1 MPKNTFRIG
10 LCMAGAVSAGS
21 YTAGVIDYLLEAL
34 ETWQKRKDA
43 NSPNTPDHHV
53 EISVIGGASAG
64 GMTGIVTAAA
74 LQDEIIPIRKALP
87 EVLKERP
94 ENKLYHSWVD
104 MEDRDMLKI
113 LLNTNDF
120 KENDELDSVLN
131 SEFIEKIADRA
142 MLISPVSKIN
152 RAYISKQL
160 KVFVTLSNLQG
171 MRYPVDFKSSTSHNQ
186 YYIITHNDYSC
197 FKLCDTEADYSDDG
211 WIPLNFRSGMNTSL
225 AKDAA
230 MATGAFPIGL
240 KSRVVSRKKSFLN
253 DLSWF
258 DNITKTAGKPF
269 EIDPYVTMNV
279 DGGMINNEPF
289 ERVFEQL
296 KEETYPHREVS
307 DDAEEIKSSE
317 AFKSTVLMIDPFP
330 NEDEPNEFDKN
341 SKLTKILG
349 DTLSAMINQS
359 RLKPKELIEAL
370 EPDNYKQFLIAPVRY
385 AVQPPGKE
393 IKIEGKKAIAC
404 GDLGGFS
411 GFVNKEF
418 RVHDYFLGR
427 ANCERFLRHYFTVP
441 ADTENVIF
449 ADGYR
454 NTDKSKFLS
463 KDGELPIIPI
473 FTEEQGLYMPKF
485 SNGKTWPTVTSDFIR
500 SYRKPLKKRIEK
512 ILFNITEYSKTQWI
526 LLWIGAKVLINGK
539 LAESV
544 IKTVISSLKEH
555 ELIR

>member
-1 MPKNTFRIG
+1 
-10 LCMAGAVSAGS
+10 MAGAVSAGS
-21 YTAGVIDYLLEAL
+21 YTAGVVDFLLEAL

-43 NSPNTPDHHV
+43 NGPNTPDHQV

-74 LQDEIIPIRKALP
+74 LQDEIIPIRKALTD
-87 EVLKERP
+87 VLRERP

-104 MEDRDMLKI
+104 MEDRDMLKV
-113 LLNTNDF
+113 LLNTSDF

-131 SEFIEKIADRA
+131 SDFIEKIADRA

-152 RAYISKQL
+152 RAYISKQM

-171 MRYPVDFKSSTSHNQ
+171 MRYPVDFKASISHNQ
-186 YYIITHNDYSC
+186 YHIITHNDYSC
-197 FKLCDTEADYSDDG
+197 FKLCETESDYSDDG
-211 WIPLNFRSGMNTSL
+211 WIPLNFRTGLNTSL

-240 KSRVVSRKKSFLN
+240 KSRVISRNKKFLN

-269 EIDPYVTMNV
+269 EIDPYMTMNV

-296 KEETYPHREVS
+296 KEETYPHQEVS
-307 DDAEEIKSSE
+307 DDSEEIKSSE

-330 NEDEPNEFDKN
+330 NEDEPNKFDKN

-385 AVQPPGKE
+385 VVQPPGNE
-393 IKIEGKKAIAC
+393 LKIEGKNAIAC

-411 GFVNKEF
+411 GFISKEF

-449 ADGYR
+449 VEGYK
-454 NTDKSKFLS
+454 NTDISKFIS

-512 ILFNITEYSKTQWI
+512 ILFSITEYSKTQWI

-539 LAESV
+539 LADSV

-555 ELIR
+555 QLIR